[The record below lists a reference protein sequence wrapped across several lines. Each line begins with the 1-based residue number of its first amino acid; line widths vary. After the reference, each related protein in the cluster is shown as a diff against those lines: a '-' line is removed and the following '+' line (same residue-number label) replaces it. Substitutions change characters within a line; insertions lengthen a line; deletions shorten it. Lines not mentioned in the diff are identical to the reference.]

1 MAQKYVLLG
10 STGNA
15 YDVHITE
22 QSTCSCPDSQK
33 GNLCKHIIFI
43 LAKVLKVPTNSYLL
57 CERAFSLDQ
66 LQSMFSYRRF
76 NEADNI
82 IRIRARN
89 DVTAAYE
96 NMTKKGD
103 QSQVIEVDAECA
115 ICYEALDKKKE
126 LMSTCNTCNHI
137 LHSDCLSIWLRQSKT
152 CVYCRSVWTA
162 SLSGQPTI
170 SSSIIMNEGYINL
183 GMLQGVL
190 VERDMSIYHRRKRSK
205 KL

>member
-57 CERAFSLDQ
+57 CQRALSLDQ

-96 NMTKKGD
+96 NMTKKND
-103 QSQVIEVDAECA
+103 
-115 ICYEALDKKKE
+115 
-126 LMSTCNTCNHI
+126 
-137 LHSDCLSIWLRQSKT
+137 
-152 CVYCRSVWTA
+152 
-162 SLSGQPTI
+162 
-170 SSSIIMNEGYINL
+170 
-183 GMLQGVL
+183 
-190 VERDMSIYHRRKRSK
+190 
-205 KL
+205 